1 MRDSDMTR
9 FPSLGAKQL
18 LRVLQRSPLNYVI
31 KRQSGSHRRLEA
43 EGRQTL
49 TFAYHDGVTVA
60 PGAVRKVLV
69 KDVGLTE
76 QEALDLLK

>member
-1 MRDSDMTR
+1 MQDSAMTR

-18 LRVLQRSPLNYVI
+18 LRVLQRSPLNY
-31 KRQSGSHRRLEA
+31 
-43 EGRQTL
+43 
-49 TFAYHDGVTVA
+49 VTVA